1 LSKEKIVPSTE
12 APISITVKTAAGS
25 LVTVRAESGEELD
38 QIVALSVHAIASAA
52 QELESAVRGASA
64 PAVSVQSVAAA
75 LGGNI
80 IDTIGGTSVPADA
93 YANQPAP
100 IAPAIASIGGR
111 ACAHGKMTAIQGMG
125 KDGKPYKGY
134 FCSAPKGAFDKCK
147 NQYVVVQSPEWNTF
161 VPEQIK

>member
-1 LSKEKIVPSTE
+1 MPSTE

-25 LVTVRAESGEELD
+25 LVTVRAESGDELD
-38 QIVALSVHAIASAA
+38 NIVAHSIAAIASAA

-64 PAVSVQSVAAA
+64 PAVSAQSVAAA

-80 IDTIGGTSVPADA
+80 IDTLGGTSVPAQE
-93 YANQPAP
+93 YTQPAP
-100 IAPAIASIGGR
+100 VPSIGGR
-111 ACAHGKMTAIQGMG
+111 GCAHGKMTAIQGMG

-134 FCSAPKGAFDKCK
+134 FCPAPKGAFDKCK

>member
-1 LSKEKIVPSTE
+1 MPSTE

-38 QIVALSVHAIASAA
+38 NIVALSVHAIASAA
-52 QELESAVRGASA
+52 QELESAVRGAPA
-64 PAVSVQSVAAA
+64 PAVAAPSVQSVAAA

-80 IDTIGGTSVPADA
+80 IETGTTIPAQE
-93 YANQPAP
+93 YTQPAP
-100 IAPAIASIGGR
+100 VASIGGR
-111 ACAHGKMTAIQGMG
+111 GCAHGKMTAIQGMG

-134 FCSAPKGAFDKCK
+134 FCPAPKGAFDKCK

>member
-1 LSKEKIVPSTE
+1 MPSTE
-12 APISITVKTAAGS
+12 APISITVKTTAGS
-25 LVTVRAESGEELD
+25 LVTVRAESGDELD
-38 QIVALSVHAIASAA
+38 NIVAHSIAAIASAA

-80 IDTIGGTSVPADA
+80 IDTLGGTSVPAQE
-93 YANQPAP
+93 YANPAP
-100 IAPAIASIGGR
+100 APVASIGGR

-134 FCSAPKGAFDKCK
+134 FCPAPKGAFDKCK

>member
-1 LSKEKIVPSTE
+1 MPSTE
-12 APISITVKTAAGS
+12 APISITVKTTAGS
-25 LVTVRAESGEELD
+25 LVTVRAESGDELD
-38 QIVALSVHAIASAA
+38 QIVAHSIAAIASAA
-52 QELESAVRGASA
+52 QELESAVRFAGAPSA
-64 PAVSVQSVAAA
+64 PAPSVQSVAAA

-80 IDTIGGTSVPADA
+80 IETGTTIPAQE
-93 YANQPAP
+93 YAQPAP
-100 IAPAIASIGGR
+100 VATLGGR

-134 FCSAPKGAFDKCK
+134 FCPAPKGAFDKCK